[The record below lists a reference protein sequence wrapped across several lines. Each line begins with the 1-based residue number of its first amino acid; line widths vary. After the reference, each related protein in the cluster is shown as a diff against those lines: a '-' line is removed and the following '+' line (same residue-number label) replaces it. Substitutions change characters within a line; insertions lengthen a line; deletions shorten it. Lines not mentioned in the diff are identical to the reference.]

1 MLVRMHTLHIITCQ
15 RAACLMLCS
24 QSVKDL
30 FLGASLSESE
40 CKGTDFL
47 NTGKIFRELFLKNLS
62 SEAKTVELDGEKQ
75 GKLGV
80 QRSIS
85 GDKSAGDD
93 SLREAFFPH
102 DPSPSERILH
112 PSLPLLYI

>member
-1 MLVRMHTLHIITCQ
+1 MLVRMDTLHIITCL

-47 NTGKIFRELFLKNLS
+47 NTGKIFHELFLK
-62 SEAKTVELDGEKQ
+62 KVEKG
-75 GKLGV
+75 
-80 QRSIS
+80 RHTSIP
-85 GDKSAGDD
+85 SA
-93 SLREAFFPH
+93 RK
-102 DPSPSERILH
+102 ERKGCL
-112 PSLPLLYI
+112 